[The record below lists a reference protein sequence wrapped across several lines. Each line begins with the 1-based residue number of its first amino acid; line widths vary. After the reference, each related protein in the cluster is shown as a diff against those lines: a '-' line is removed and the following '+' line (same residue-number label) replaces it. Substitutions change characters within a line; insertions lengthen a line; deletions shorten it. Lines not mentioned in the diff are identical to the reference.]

1 MYYKVQF
8 WSKTVNKQN
17 TEALIWNEILF
28 YTVTLIRD
36 DFYLRKIGPLR
47 LIFTVKPYLLFL
59 YLYDKKKIAGTPVNL
74 EKISHVNKS
83 WSTVSVLASHNY

>member
-8 WSKTVNKQN
+8 WSKTGNKQN

-36 DFYLRKIGPLR
+36 DFYLRKIGQR
-47 LIFTVKPYLLFL
+47 QLIFTVKPYLSFL
-59 YLYDKKKIAGTPVNL
+59 YLYDKKKIAGRMFAARLLWTWR
-74 EKISHVNKS
+74 KFISRK
-83 WSTVSVLASHNY
+83 